1 MQRHPSGLRLYKQ
14 RETLAYL
21 PHHRN
26 TNHPHVHLHSHGAAA
41 GSAFIGSLGLS
52 VLPEDTC
59 THRLKGSGIKLPR
72 LWSDNN
78 RVRAEK
84 TQKQHFRH
92 GLQQ

>member
-1 MQRHPSGLRLYKQ
+1 MHPSGLRLYKQ
-14 RETLAYL
+14 RETLAFL

-26 TNHPHVHLHSHGAAA
+26 TNHPHVHLHSRGTAA

-84 TQKQHFRH
+84 KPKNNIFAMACNNK
-92 GLQQ
+92 